1 MNLTDQ
7 QKETVKKWVA
17 EGKGVSEIQRLL
29 SSEFGI
35 DMMYIDVRFL
45 IDDIGAQIPSSGE
58 SENAADSAQE
68 ASPVDA
74 EGPQSG
80 SAGENEAQAENPGE
94 SSGGVRVTVSPIQ
107 RPGAVMSGDVVF
119 SDGGMAEWV
128 LDNSGRLGLNPS
140 TPGYTPPQSD
150 LPEFQ
155 QKLREALGV

>member
-58 SENAADSAQE
+58 NAADSAQE

-80 SAGENEAQAENPGE
+80 SAGENEAQVENPGE
-94 SSGGVRVTVSPIQ
+94 SSGGVRLTVSPIQ

>member
-58 SENAADSAQE
+58 NAADSAQE

-94 SSGGVRVTVSPIQ
+94 SSGGVRVTISPIQ

>member
-1 MNLTDQ
+1 MNLADQ

-58 SENAADSAQE
+58 NAADSAQE

-94 SSGGVRVTVSPIQ
+94 SSRGVRVTVSPIP

>member
-35 DMMYIDVRFL
+35 EMMYIDVRFL
-45 IDDIGAQIPSSGE
+45 IDDIGVQIPSSG
-58 SENAADSAQE
+58 ENAADSAQE

>member
-45 IDDIGAQIPSSGE
+45 IDDIGAQIPSSG
-58 SENAADSAQE
+58 ENAADSAQE

-119 SDGGMAEWV
+119 SDGGMSEWV

>member
-58 SENAADSAQE
+58 YAADSAQE

>member
-45 IDDIGAQIPSSGE
+45 IDDIDAQIPSSG
-58 SENAADSAQE
+58 ENAADSAQE

-80 SAGENEAQAENPGE
+80 SAGESEAQVENPGE

>member
-17 EGKGVSEIQRLL
+17 EGKGLSEIQRLL

-45 IDDIGAQIPSSGE
+45 IDDIGAQIPSSG
-58 SENAADSAQE
+58 ENAADSAQE

>member
-58 SENAADSAQE
+58 NAADSAQE

-94 SSGGVRVTVSPIQ
+94 SSGDVRVTVSPIQ

>member
-35 DMMYIDVRFL
+35 NMMYIDVRFL
-45 IDDIGAQIPSSGE
+45 IDDIGAQIPSSG
-58 SENAADSAQE
+58 ENAADSAQE

-80 SAGENEAQAENPGE
+80 SAGENEAQVENPGE

>member
-58 SENAADSAQE
+58 NAADSAQE

-107 RPGAVMSGDVVF
+107 RPGTVMSGDVVF
-119 SDGGMAEWV
+119 SDGGTAEWV

>member
-58 SENAADSAQE
+58 NAADSAQE

-80 SAGENEAQAENPGE
+80 SAGENEVQVENPGE

>member
-58 SENAADSAQE
+58 NAADSAQE

-80 SAGENEAQAENPGE
+80 SAGENEAQAENLGE

>member
-58 SENAADSAQE
+58 NAADSAQE

-80 SAGENEAQAENPGE
+80 SAGENEAQSENPGE

>member
-7 QKETVKKWVA
+7 QKGTVKKWVA

-58 SENAADSAQE
+58 NAADSAQE

-80 SAGENEAQAENPGE
+80 SAGENEAQVENPGE

>member
-58 SENAADSAQE
+58 NAADSAQE

-80 SAGENEAQAENPGE
+80 SAGENEAQAENLGE

-119 SDGGMAEWV
+119 SDGGIAEWV

>member
-1 MNLTDQ
+1 MNLTDK
-7 QKETVKKWVA
+7 QKEKVKKWVA

-45 IDDIGAQIPSSGE
+45 IDDIGAQIPSSG
-58 SENAADSAQE
+58 ENAADSAQE

>member
-58 SENAADSAQE
+58 NAADSAQE
-68 ASPVDA
+68 ASPVDT

-80 SAGENEAQAENPGE
+80 SASENEAQVENPRE

>member
-58 SENAADSAQE
+58 NAADSAQE

-74 EGPQSG
+74 EGLQSG
-80 SAGENEAQAENPGE
+80 SAGENEAQVENPGE

>member
-58 SENAADSAQE
+58 NAADSAQE

-80 SAGENEAQAENPGE
+80 SDGENEAQAENPGE

>member
-58 SENAADSAQE
+58 NAADSAQE

-80 SAGENEAQAENPGE
+80 SAGENEAQAENSGE

-155 QKLREALGV
+155 QQLRKALGV

>member
-58 SENAADSAQE
+58 NAADSAQE
-68 ASPVDA
+68 ASPVEA

-80 SAGENEAQAENPGE
+80 SAGENEAQVENPGE

>member
-1 MNLTDQ
+1 MNLTNQ

-58 SENAADSAQE
+58 NAADSAQE

-80 SAGENEAQAENPGE
+80 SAGENEAQAENSGE

>member
-58 SENAADSAQE
+58 NAADSAQE

-74 EGPQSG
+74 ESPQSG

>member
-58 SENAADSAQE
+58 NAADSAQE

-80 SAGENEAQAENPGE
+80 SAGENEAQVENPGE

-128 LDNSGRLGLNPS
+128 LDNSGRLGLNPA

>member
-58 SENAADSAQE
+58 NAADSAQE

-74 EGPQSG
+74 EGSQSG
-80 SAGENEAQAENPGE
+80 SAGENEAQVENPGE

-119 SDGGMAEWV
+119 SDGGMTEWV

>member
-58 SENAADSAQE
+58 NAADSAQE

-80 SAGENEAQAENPGE
+80 SVGENEAQAENPGE

>member
-45 IDDIGAQIPSSGE
+45 IDDIGAQIPSSG
-58 SENAADSAQE
+58 ENAADSAQE

-119 SDGGMAEWV
+119 SDGGMADWV

>member
-45 IDDIGAQIPSSGE
+45 IDDIDAQIPSSG
-58 SENAADSAQE
+58 ENAADSAQE

-119 SDGGMAEWV
+119 SDGGMAEWG

>member
-45 IDDIGAQIPSSGE
+45 IDDIGAQIPSIG
-58 SENAADSAQE
+58 ENAADSAQE

>member
-58 SENAADSAQE
+58 NAADSAQE

-80 SAGENEAQAENPGE
+80 SAGENEAQVENPGE

-119 SDGGMAEWV
+119 SDGGTAEWV

>member
-7 QKETVKKWVA
+7 QKESVKKWVA

-58 SENAADSAQE
+58 NAVDSAQE

-94 SSGGVRVTVSPIQ
+94 SSGSVRVTVSPIQ

>member
-17 EGKGVSEIQRLL
+17 EGRGVSEIQRLL

-45 IDDIGAQIPSSGE
+45 IDDIGAQIPSSG
-58 SENAADSAQE
+58 ENAADSAQE

>member
-58 SENAADSAQE
+58 NAADSAQE

-80 SAGENEAQAENPGE
+80 SAGENEAQVENPGE

-128 LDNSGRLGLNPS
+128 LDNSGRLALNPS

>member
-58 SENAADSAQE
+58 NAADSAQE

-80 SAGENEAQAENPGE
+80 SAGENEAQVENPRE

>member
-58 SENAADSAQE
+58 NAADSAQE

-80 SAGENEAQAENPGE
+80 SAGENEAQSENPGE

-150 LPEFQ
+150 LLEFQ

>member
-17 EGKGVSEIQRLL
+17 KGKGVSEIQRLL

-58 SENAADSAQE
+58 NAADSAQE

-80 SAGENEAQAENPGE
+80 SAGENEAQVENPGE

>member
-58 SENAADSAQE
+58 NAADSAQE

-80 SAGENEAQAENPGE
+80 SAGENEEQVENPGE

>member
-58 SENAADSAQE
+58 NAADSAQE

-80 SAGENEAQAENPGE
+80 SAGENEAQVENPGE
-94 SSGGVRVTVSPIQ
+94 SSGGVRVSVSPIQ